1 VRRLLIAF
9 AVALLWASPALAKP
23 KVVVTPVTGDTDDKL
38 GSVVREAL
46 DDKLTVLGPEEVER
60 VMSKLSLSG
69 ELDESDTQRLRTKL
83 DAAVVVQGKITRAG
97 QKRSVKLVVSVR
109 GKKPSD
115 FNVQYKSAAS
125 EKFREVVREALLKRI
140 GPVSD
145 LEEEEKPTK
154 KKLTDDDEEKPTKKK
169 LTDGDEEKPTKKKLT
184 DGDEEKPGKK
194 KKLTDGDEEK
204 PGKKKKLTDGDEEK
218 PGKKKLTDGDEE
230 KPGKKKKLADGDE
243 EKPKKVAEGDE
254 DKPRE
259 KPKKKVAVGDEDT
272 KPKVRKRKRGGDGD
286 GDGEGVQEKPAAPLP
301 VARVDAGIAYA
312 ARYLVYSLGPDAVK
326 PPPKLLTPAAAFRI
340 QAEIY
345 PMALSNRS
353 SSLAGLGIFGE
364 YDKAFG
370 LSIDLPDVQDPVQI
384 DQARYEV
391 GALYR
396 IAFGKASIAFG
407 LAYERRHYIADR
419 SNLVQKNQL
428 DTPDVD
434 YAAVSPRFGLRT
446 QAASKVALFAE
457 AGAML
462 VLSAGGITATENYG
476 AGNVFGV
483 GGGAGLDI
491 AFTKQLGLRVM
502 GEFNQISLSFKGTG
516 TMASQ
521 RKVTAATDRDF
532 GMSGT
537 LAAWF

>member
-1 VRRLLIAF
+1 MRRLLIAF

-154 KKLTDDDEEKPTKKK
+154 KKLTDDDEEKPT
-169 LTDGDEEKPTKKKLT
+169 
-184 DGDEEKPGKK
+184 K